1 MSRPDLSQQ
10 KPSPLSRRR
19 FLQNLGAAAAVGAAG
34 KIAEAAPADTNLADA
49 NIPALPQG
57 KPPKSF
63 GPGAVPIELK
73 INGQVRKATVEPRV
87 TLLDTLRDRLDLT
100 GAKKV
105 CDRGTC
111 GACTVIMNGQTHYSC
126 MLLAVEC
133 AGAEIE
139 TIEGLAAEGAASP
152 VSKAFAECDALQCGF
167 CTPGFVMTITHHLR
181 NEKNPTLETVRQAC
195 RGNLCRCGTY
205 NRVFEAALLAAT
217 GGAGLPGGKKEG
229 K

>member
-1 MSRPDLSQQ
+1 MPRSPVPTPDSHEN
-10 KPSPLSRRR
+10 PTPVSRRR
-19 FLQNLGAAAAVGAAG
+19 FLQNLGAVAAVGAAG
-34 KIAEAAPADTNLADA
+34 KVASADVKSEARAAQEPG
-49 NIPALPQG
+49 PKAL
-57 KPPKSF
+57 
-63 GPGAVPIELK
+63 GPGKVAVELK
-73 INGQVRKATVEPRV
+73 VNGAVKKVEVEPRV

-111 GACTVIMNGQTHYSC
+111 GACTVIVNGNLHYSC

-139 TIEGLAAEGAASP
+139 TIEGLAPAGDASP

-167 CTPGFVMTITHHLR
+167 CTPGFVMTMTHHLR
-181 NEKNPTLETVRQAC
+181 NEKNPTLESVKQAC

-205 NRVFEAALLAAT
+205 NRVFDAALLAAT
-217 GGAGLPGGKKEG
+217 RGAGVKSGEKKEA